1 MLARGVEKQN
11 SIMKTSDLRG
21 KFKTDPFS
29 RQELFNLI
37 NQK

>member
-1 MLARGVEKQN
+1 MIARGVEKQN

-21 KFKTDPFS
+21 TFREDGPA

-37 NQK
+37 NK